1 MDTAGYLTS
10 QGWLG
15 SGHSLDPSGHGIEE
29 PLLISRKSDLLGLGK
44 RKNEVHADEWWTRDF
59 DTTLKHLNVGTDG
72 VTETPE
78 KEALKTGLEP
88 LERTVHG
95 DLKWGL
101 GNGLYGHFV
110 RGGGLSGTHAPGIV
124 EQVNTDSCQNLR
136 AMKNEDE
143 ASSRP
148 KRQRHKHVKRGPFT
162 EKNLFSRHSEYVT
175 PRMDV
180 CGNKTSK
187 FNSCIV
193 KREFEIE
200 VEGESQLRTK
210 PASVNTKKGLHRA
223 EVAPKTNSKKKR
235 KERHR
240 RLRQRL

>member
-1 MDTAGYLTS
+1 MDTAVYLTR

-15 SGHSLDPSGHGIEE
+15 SGHSLDPSGHGIAE

-44 RKNEVHADEWWTRDF
+44 RKNEIHADQWWARDF

-72 VTETPE
+72 ATETPE

-88 LERTVHG
+88 LERTVRVSP
-95 DLKWGL
+95 KWGL
-101 GNGLYGHFV
+101 GNGLYSHFV
-110 RGGGLSGTHAPGIV
+110 QGEGLSGTHAPGVV

-148 KRQRHKHVKRGPFT
+148 KRQRHKNIKRGSLT
-162 EKNLFSRHSEYVT
+162 EKNLYWRHSEYLT

-200 VEGESQLRTK
+200 VEEESQFGTK
-210 PASVNTKKGLHRA
+210 PTSVNTKKGFHRA
-223 EVAPKTNSKKKR
+223 EVAPKKTSKKTR

-240 RLRQRL
+240 HLRQRV